1 MSKTAP
7 PVPPANRSDK
17 GTGENKKAA
26 IADSAEDQGKPNPDQ
41 KGQQAN
47 TKQNTHHQGY
57 QQDR

>member
-1 MSKTAP
+1 MSKTPP
-7 PVPPANRSDK
+7 PVPPANRSNK
-17 GTGENKKAA
+17 GTGENKTDTPSEAVA
-26 IADSAEDQGKPNPDQ
+26 NQDKPNPDQ